1 MVNQGDIIKISFD
14 PVIGH
19 EEAKYRPALV
29 ISNNDF
35 NRYCGGI
42 TLVCPISHANDFP
55 LHISLPEGLITDGM
69 VLCQHIRA
77 LDINARPYKYIET
90 VPEAFMNLISDITK
104 ACI

>member
-90 VPEAFMNLISDITK
+90 VPESFMQLIADITK